1 LLVLYIEPG
10 RGICSSS
17 EYEIRGCAG
26 SIVFVNSNVS
36 QLLIVGNYI
45 VPYFSYC
52 IANGSALHFE
62 NGALNSCI
70 ISNNIFAA
78 RAQNGFNNTT
88 ISSLAITNNNF
99 LGGANVTESRFI
111 ASWCVSHSLTDAIVA
126 NNIFYGCAPIMAS
139 SQASFFE
146 RNSFVNNI
154 SFGTGIDALPPTG
167 TGIGNTGSGNKPGE
181 DPLFVNA
188 PYNTAYSSTM
198 DFNLQASSPAKNA
211 GSDGTDIGITGGAY
225 PVTSGNILF
234 KPTSA
239 PVIMQ
244 FNPAAMVPQNQPVK
258 SNIKAKSN

>member
-1 LLVLYIEPG
+1 
-10 RGICSSS
+10 
-17 EYEIRGCAG
+17 
-26 SIVFVNSNVS
+26 
-36 QLLIVGNYI
+36 
-45 VPYFSYC
+45 
-52 IANGSALHFE
+52 
-62 NGALNSCI
+62 
-70 ISNNIFAA
+70 
-78 RAQNGFNNTT
+78 
-88 ISSLAITNNNF
+88 
-99 LGGANVTESRFI
+99 
-111 ASWCVSHSLTDAIVA
+111 VSHSLTDAIVA

-244 FNPAAMVPQNQPVK
+244 IQPCCNGTDK
-258 SNIKAKSN
+258 TSR